1 MLPLGHIATALVASD
16 LVKGDSIAA
25 AVSSQIPD
33 LIDKPLAWVFR
44 STDSSRFLAHTA
56 VAAMTSGALASL
68 AGPRIMRGTIAGHAS
83 HLVADQLFG
92 GKVPILWPLKRYA
105 LGHKRFRLR
114 LRPFVVELLA
124 AGYLYRRWSRGR

>member
-16 LVKGDSIAA
+16 LVEGDSLA
-25 AVSSQIPD
+25 AVISSQIPD

-56 VAAMTSGALASL
+56 VAVAVSGAVASL
-68 AGPRIMRGTIAGHAS
+68 AGRSIMRGTIAGHAS

-92 GKVPILWPLKRYA
+92 GKVPVFWPLKRYA
-105 LGHKRFRLR
+105 LGHKRFRLK
-114 LRPFVVELLA
+114 LRPLVMELVA
-124 AGYLYRRWSRGR
+124 AGYLYQRWSRPR